1 MKEMVLQECQPMAYG
16 VIFPK
21 NFQQISLKNA
31 ILSGFKFIFKVLI
44 HVFLKEHTKCFS
56 NMIRKFLS
64 DVSIQIPPR
73 VQNQFFHPHWIS
85 QGLCHWNSQYTW
97 FSKVSWVF
105 RGTMVHGFSK
115 DSFEFRSISFPRT
128 LSYLI
133 KLSSIL
139 FSQSVCLTQ
148 NAIPNTAKK
157 TKKTA
162 ADYLAREV
170 KSKVENRSTK
180 SNSNTKIGILEL
192 SNGYTERWF

>member
-1 MKEMVLQECQPMAYG
+1 MTPQIFSLEKPNN

-21 NFQQISLKNA
+21 NFQQISTKNA

-56 NMIRKFLS
+56 NMIRKLLS

-73 VQNQFFHPHWIS
+73 VQNQFFHLHWIS

-148 NAIPNTAKK
+148 NVVLSSQGACIYYLIKFCPLLAPPPQKK
-157 TKKTA
+157 MIT
-162 ADYLAREV
+162 
-170 KSKVENRSTK
+170 
-180 SNSNTKIGILEL
+180 
-192 SNGYTERWF
+192 

>member
-1 MKEMVLQECQPMAYG
+1 
-16 VIFPK
+16 
-21 NFQQISLKNA
+21 
-31 ILSGFKFIFKVLI
+31 
-44 HVFLKEHTKCFS
+44 
-56 NMIRKFLS
+56 MIRKFLS

-148 NAIPNTAKK
+148 NVVLFVRLPVRLWAPICLYPMPHYALRCYTRTLIMVPINFWGDSYLFKK
-157 TKKTA
+157 RTFF
-162 ADYLAREV
+162 
-170 KSKVENRSTK
+170 
-180 SNSNTKIGILEL
+180 EL
-192 SNGYTERWF
+192 KN